1 MRKQFVEGEIEQTP
15 GEEVANAITHGIGF
29 LLAVAALVVGIVFA
43 AIHNSPKVITAVA
56 IYGAS
61 LCLLYLSST
70 LYHAL
75 PPGSRAK
82 RVFHIFD
89 HSSIY
94 LLIAGSYTPIVLG
107 ATAPALGW
115 TVFGIVWGMATLGI
129 VMKAF
134 FTGRFKAFSNFTYLA
149 MGWMIVFALKPLWHS
164 LGAKGFALLAAGGL
178 CYSIGWIF
186 YIVRSFKF
194 AHAIWHLFVIAG
206 SVFHFFA
213 ILFYVILKN
222 G

>member
-1 MRKQFVEGEIEQTP
+1 MRKNYVEGEIEQSP
-15 GEEVANAITHGIGF
+15 GEEIANAVTHGVGF
-29 LLAVAALVVGIVFA
+29 LFAVAALAVGTVFA
-43 AIHNSPKVITAVA
+43 STHSSPKVVTAVA
-56 IYGAS
+56 IYGS
-61 LCLLYLSST
+61 TLCLLYLSST
-70 LYHAL
+70 LYHAF
-75 PPGSRAK
+75 PQGFRAK

-107 ATAPALGW
+107 ATPPAIGW
-115 TVFGIVWGMATLGI
+115 TIFGIVWGMAALGV

-134 FTGRFKAFSNFTYLA
+134 MTGRMKAFSNFTYLA
-149 MGWMIVFALKPLWHS
+149 MGWMIVFALKPLWNS
-164 LGAKGFALLAAGGL
+164 IGPRGFAFLAAGGL

-186 YIVRSFKF
+186 YLVRSIPF

-206 SVFHFFA
+206 SILHFFA
-213 ILFYVILKN
+213 ILLYVILPN